1 MKFRLYIQC
10 ESDDIRNM
18 YKPEEERRKEYEWQ
32 NNPHK
37 DAGVDLYCP
46 EDITIDPGKTYF
58 IKFCIK
64 CALYKKG
71 GPPASDGSDLQWKP
85 CGFYLMPRSSISKTP
100 LRMSNSIGV
109 IDSGYRGQIMGA
121 VDNISREPYQ
131 IEKGRRLFQ
140 VCEPRLE
147 PMEII
152 LVNNLDTTLR
162 GEGGFGS
169 TGN

>member
-32 NNPHK
+32 TNPHK

-46 EDITIDPGKTYF
+46 KDITIDPGKTHF
-58 IKFCIK
+58 IKFGIK
-64 CALYKKG
+64 CALYRKG
-71 GPPASDGSDLQWKP
+71 GAPVADGSDLHWNP
-85 CGFYLMPRSSISKTP
+85 CGFYLMPRSSISKTS

-121 VDNISREPYQ
+121 VDNISRNPCHIIAGQ
-131 IEKGRRLFQ
+131 RLFQ
-140 VCEPRLE
+140 ICEPRLE

-152 LVNNLDTTLR
+152 LVNNLDMTLR